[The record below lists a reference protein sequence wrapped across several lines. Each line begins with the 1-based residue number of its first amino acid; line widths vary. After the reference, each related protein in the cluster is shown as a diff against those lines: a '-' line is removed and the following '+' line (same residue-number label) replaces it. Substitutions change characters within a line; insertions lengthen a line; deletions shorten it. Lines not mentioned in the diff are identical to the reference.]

1 MSEID
6 GQNGKKE
13 EVLDGLVL
21 LLGIFR
27 SFGTRCISTPS
38 FVVNLAPSS
47 PLPSRASA
55 SSFKALCAIIVCA
68 NQHIL
73 SNIYR
78 LEWQG
83 GGGRDRDKLLLP
95 RESNGIWQ
103 RKKKPSNITKFP
115 TWFPNDRVRRP
126 QKSFVEYF
134 LFCKKKTFSRR
145 RLSISPLLSFSFLPF
160 FALHKRG
167 GGRGKCQQWLSQ
179 PRPFLSIPASLQR
192 NFPVIHFPF
201 SVHARNK

>member
-1 MSEID
+1 MPIKLAPLNGLAEGGGERWQKEKEKVIFYWGVAADCCCIDVFFFLLGGSGKGLGINLPMSEID

-83 GGGRDRDKLLLP
+83 GGGRDRDKLLL

-134 LFCKKKTFSRR
+134 LFCKKN
-145 RLSISPLLSFSFLPF
+145 LFL
-160 FALHKRG
+160 
-167 GGRGKCQQWLSQ
+167 
-179 PRPFLSIPASLQR
+179 
-192 NFPVIHFPF
+192 
-201 SVHARNK
+201 